1 MYLGQCIFATHQIK
15 WQYNKSVFK
24 DCLHIHY
31 SQMKSI
37 CPELLIIF
45 LKILRIGY
53 IIDSLVKEELYL
65 QDIWTDGHGDSFT
78 LKKSTCYTK

>member
-1 MYLGQCIFATHQIK
+1 
-15 WQYNKSVFK
+15 
-24 DCLHIHY
+24 
-31 SQMKSI
+31 MKSI